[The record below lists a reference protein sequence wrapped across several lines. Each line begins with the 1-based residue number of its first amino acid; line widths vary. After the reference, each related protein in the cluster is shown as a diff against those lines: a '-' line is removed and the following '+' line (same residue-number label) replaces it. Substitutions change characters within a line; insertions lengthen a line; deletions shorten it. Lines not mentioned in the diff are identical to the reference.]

1 MKKEKLYNVEFMR
14 AVCAMGIVVFH
25 LSCHVDG
32 YFKLFFNSAN
42 AYWGDVVVVVF
53 FMLSGGMLY
62 LNNSSITSLKKFYYK
77 RFKSVFPVFYLTYII
92 VFVIQAVQSGTIV
105 RENAAPFSF
114 LLTVIGM
121 DGYLLYSVPNYYI
134 LGEWFLGALVILYAL
149 YPLLLW
155 GLKKHPVITSSVI
168 VLLYAWVIVH
178 NVFEIRIMRNLFSNL
193 LVFYFGMVVFRYKKL
208 LSSIPVFLVSACVL
222 LFFAFIDL
230 SVFDNLPVRDV
241 ITRLMGVSLF
251 FCLYRIGEFVTQPKP
266 LKLFFEKF
274 GSISYPIFL
283 VQHVIITKALSIYN
297 PIGVKDY
304 CAVLGAVT
312 VTVIVSA
319 VLIHLLDRLLFN
331 SKLMKKFDARML
343 DTNPITV

>member
-77 RFKSVFPVFYLTYII
+77 RFKSVFPVFYLTYLI
-92 VFVIQAVQSGTIV
+92 VFIIQAIQNGTV
-105 RENAAPFSF
+105 VKESAMPFSF
-114 LLTVIGM
+114 LLTFIGM
-121 DGYLLYSVPNYYI
+121 DGYLLYAVPNYYI

-208 LSSIPVFLVSACVL
+208 LSSVPCFLISAGLL
-222 LFFAFIDL
+222 LFFALVDL

-241 ITRLMGVSLF
+241 ITRIMGVSLF
-251 FCLYRIGEFVTQPKP
+251 FCLYHIGELLTQPKP
-266 LKLFFEKF
+266 LKVFFEKF

-283 VQHVIITKALSIYN
+283 VQHVIILKVLSYHN

-304 CAVLGAVT
+304 CAVLGVIT
-312 VTVIVSA
+312 VIVIVSA
-319 VLIHLLDRLLFN
+319 ILIDLVSKPLLR
-331 SKLMKKFDARML
+331 SKPFKKLDGKML
-343 DTNPITV
+343 DTNPIKI